1 MARPRIDPHTPL
13 AELHVHL
20 GAAVT
25 PAIMWGI
32 AHAQGI
38 RLPTKDYWAFRELI
52 TLGHRRRR
60 TFDGYLDLF
69 HWTELIQSS
78 PIAVERSVYEVIGG
92 AYRRN
97 NITRLELRFNPM
109 KRNRGGEQDLDHIIA
124 AAVRGMD
131 RAILEYPHVQA
142 GLIFC
147 LDRAF
152 SRELNEILAAKAISW
167 HARGVVGI
175 DIAGP
180 VVDDFR
186 FADYR
191 DIMAEC
197 RRAGLGI
204 TVHAGETGG
213 ADEVAEAV
221 EALDPAR
228 IGHGIRSATDPRV
241 MGLLRERGI
250 VLEIC
255 PSSNLSTGVVRN
267 LAELRS
273 HLRALAAHEVPF
285 TLSTDGPEILQRYLR
300 DEISL
305 VLRHGML
312 SVDEVEAAIETGHRA
327 SFVDRVPAAER
338 VPAARRPSR
347 DPAARVALELEV

>member
-1 MARPRIDPHTPL
+1 MARPRIDPQTPL
-13 AELHVHL
+13 SELHVHL

-52 TLGHRRRR
+52 TLGRRRRR
-60 TFDGYLDLF
+60 TFEGYLELF

-92 AYRRN
+92 AYRRS

-131 RAILEYPHVQA
+131 RAILEYPQVQA

-152 SRELNEILAAKAISW
+152 SRDLNEILAAKAISW

-180 VVDDFR
+180 VVAGFR

-191 DIMAEC
+191 DIIDEC

-213 ADEVAEAV
+213 PEEVGEAV

-241 MGLLRERGI
+241 MGILRERGI
-250 VLEIC
+250 VLEVC
-255 PSSNLSTGVVRN
+255 PSSNLSTGVVRSIP
-267 LAELRS
+267 ELRS
-273 HLRALAAHEVPF
+273 HLRSLVAHEVAF
-285 TLSTDGPEILQRYLR
+285 SLSTDGPEILQRYLR
-300 DEISL
+300 DEFAL
-305 VLRHGML
+305 VLRHSIL
-312 SVDEVEAAIETGHRA
+312 SLDEVKQVIEAGHQA
-327 SFVDRVPAAER
+327 SFVERVPAAER
-338 VPAARRPSR
+338 VPAVR
-347 DPAARVALELEV
+347 DRGRDRSARVALELEV